1 MKSQAYLKVLN
12 FGAENSAEEY
22 TNVDIDVTFD
32 CDIALLRVRNAHQ
45 AWVEGSHSP
54 ELNNSQCSRRCIL
67 RLEGWGGSPYYVL
80 SAELTAHG
88 IGSP

>member
-32 CDIALLRVRNAHQ
+32 CDIALMRVGNAHQ
-45 AWVEGSHSP
+45 AWV
-54 ELNNSQCSRRCIL
+54 
-67 RLEGWGGSPYYVL
+67 
-80 SAELTAHG
+80 
-88 IGSP
+88 